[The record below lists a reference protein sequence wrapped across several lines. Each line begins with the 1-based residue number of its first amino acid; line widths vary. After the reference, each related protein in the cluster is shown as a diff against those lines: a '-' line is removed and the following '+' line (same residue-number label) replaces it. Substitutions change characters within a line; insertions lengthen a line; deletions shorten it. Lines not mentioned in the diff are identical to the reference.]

1 MDEKGRVGLVPTVMN
16 RISDRCGAIPLEGKV
31 ISYFSAREQDFVN
44 IGQYPLDRDYVVH
57 PDDII
62 CLTPPLSSNEPV
74 SSSERPMMNESLAIK
89 AQGSLEANVGKCQS
103 PRVTSNGIYV
113 LDYEQVSENASE
125 AEDDDAPRIP
135 FKDCRASFR
144 KSTGRINIHCSVVQ
158 PTKDSPN
165 VLFE

>member
-1 MDEKGRVGLVPTVMN
+1 MSPLNRLGSLDDKTDSLPQVHIALTDNDMVLIGENCQDILLKNQQVFVDEKGRVGLVPTVMN

-74 SSSERPMMNESLAIK
+74 ISSQEQPMMPESLAIK
-89 AQGSLEANVGKCQS
+89 AQGSLDANFGKCMS
-103 PRVTSNGIYV
+103 PRVTSNGMYV
-113 LDYEQVSENASE
+113 LDYE
-125 AEDDDAPRIP
+125 
-135 FKDCRASFR
+135 
-144 KSTGRINIHCSVVQ
+144 
-158 PTKDSPN
+158 
-165 VLFE
+165 

>member
-62 CLTPPLSSNEPV
+62 CLTPPPSSNEPV

-89 AQGSLEANVGKCQS
+89 AQDSL
-103 PRVTSNGIYV
+103 
-113 LDYEQVSENASE
+113 
-125 AEDDDAPRIP
+125 
-135 FKDCRASFR
+135 
-144 KSTGRINIHCSVVQ
+144 
-158 PTKDSPN
+158 
-165 VLFE
+165 